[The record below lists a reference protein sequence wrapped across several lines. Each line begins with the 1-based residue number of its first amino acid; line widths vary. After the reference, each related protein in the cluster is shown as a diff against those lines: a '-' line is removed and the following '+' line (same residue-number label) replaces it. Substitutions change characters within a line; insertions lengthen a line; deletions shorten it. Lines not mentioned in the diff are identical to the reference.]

1 MQKKKDELKNSNLIG
16 QPELNIGLC
25 GHVDHGKTTLLERL
39 SGKWADTHSE
49 EIKRGITIRL
59 GYADTVFRKCDE
71 CDLYTVKEKC
81 PKCNKETQ
89 PVRKLSF
96 VDAPG
101 HESLMATML
110 SGATLMDAALLLVA
124 ANENCPQPQT
134 REHLMALKIIGIKTI
149 IVVQNKVDLFKILK
163 QKNPYLFRA
172 KNVLTA
178 QDLIKGFLDA
188 FLQSQEETLF
198 GDFIEGLAIFVC
210 DKVYG
215 AKKSELTG
223 IDLEFEKDGVIYVVE
238 IKAGWNWGNSSQ
250 IRQLKIN
257 FANAKKLMLAKTG
270 KKVIAVNGCCFGKDN
285 KPDKGGYLK
294 LCGQQFWEL
303 ISGDE
308 KLYID
313 IVEPIGYEARE
324 KNEEFAENY
333 AQIINKLTL
342 EFSQKFCDDGKINWE
357 KLVEYNSG
365 FKRIIKK
372 IKI

>member
-1 MQKKKDELKNSNLIG
+1 MKKFNLQEIY
-16 QPELNIGLC
+16 EYIEKHISIFHKRRLN
-25 GHVDHGKTTLLERL
+25 
-39 SGKWADTHSE
+39 
-49 EIKRGITIRL
+49 
-59 GYADTVFRKCDE
+59 Y
-71 CDLYTVKEKC
+71 
-81 PKCNKETQ
+81 
-89 PVRKLSF
+89 
-96 VDAPG
+96 
-101 HESLMATML
+101 
-110 SGATLMDAALLLVA
+110 
-124 ANENCPQPQT
+124 
-134 REHLMALKIIGIKTI
+134 
-149 IVVQNKVDLFKILK
+149 VQNEVDLFKILK

-223 IDLEFEKDGVIYVVE
+223 IDLEFEKDEVIYVVE

-257 FANAKKLMLAKTG
+257 FKTAKKLLHVKTG

-285 KPDKGGYLK
+285 RPDKGDYFK
-294 LCGQQFWEL
+294 LCGQRFWEL
-303 ISGDE
+303 ISGNE

-313 IVEPIGYEARE
+313 IIEPIGHKAKE

-342 EFSQKFCDDGKINWE
+342 EFSQKFCDDGVINWG

-365 FKRIIKK
+365 FTKVIKK
-372 IKI
+372 

>member
-1 MQKKKDELKNSNLIG
+1 MKKLDLQQIYEYVEKHISIFH
-16 QPELNIGLC
+16 QR
-25 GHVDHGKTTLLERL
+25 RL
-39 SGKWADTHSE
+39 D
-49 EIKRGITIRL
+49 
-59 GYADTVFRKCDE
+59 Y
-71 CDLYTVKEKC
+71 
-81 PKCNKETQ
+81 
-89 PVRKLSF
+89 
-96 VDAPG
+96 
-101 HESLMATML
+101 
-110 SGATLMDAALLLVA
+110 
-124 ANENCPQPQT
+124 
-134 REHLMALKIIGIKTI
+134 
-149 IVVQNKVDLFKILK
+149 VQNRVDLLKILK
-163 QKNPYLFRA
+163 QKNPYLFKA

-215 AKKSELTG
+215 AKKSELMG
-223 IDLEFEKDGVIYVVE
+223 VDLEFEKDGTIYIVE

-257 FANAKKLMLAKTG
+257 FESAKKMLRVKTG

-294 LCGQQFWEL
+294 LCGQRFWGL
-303 ISGDE
+303 ISGNE

-313 IVEPIGYEARE
+313 IVEPIGYKAKQ
-324 KNEEFAENY
+324 KNEEFTENY
-333 AQIINKLTL
+333 AQIVNKLTL

-365 FKRIIKK
+365 FEK
-372 IKI
+372 IARM

>member
-1 MQKKKDELKNSNLIG
+1 MEKHISIFHQR
-16 QPELNIGLC
+16 
-25 GHVDHGKTTLLERL
+25 RL
-39 SGKWADTHSE
+39 D
-49 EIKRGITIRL
+49 
-59 GYADTVFRKCDE
+59 Y
-71 CDLYTVKEKC
+71 
-81 PKCNKETQ
+81 
-89 PVRKLSF
+89 
-96 VDAPG
+96 
-101 HESLMATML
+101 
-110 SGATLMDAALLLVA
+110 
-124 ANENCPQPQT
+124 
-134 REHLMALKIIGIKTI
+134 
-149 IVVQNKVDLFKILK
+149 VQNRVDLLKILK
-163 QKNPYLFRA
+163 QKNPYLFKA

-210 DKVYG
+210 DKAYG

-223 IDLEFEKDGVIYVVE
+223 VDLEFEKDGTIYVVE

-257 FANAKKLMLAKTG
+257 FENAKKMLRLKTG

-294 LCGQQFWEL
+294 LCGQRFWEFV
-303 ISGDE
+303 SGNE

-313 IVEPIGYEARE
+313 IVEPIGYRARE

-342 EFSQKFCDDGKINWE
+342 EFSRKFCDNGKINWS
-357 KLVEYNSG
+357 KLVKYNSG
-365 FKRIIKK
+365 FEKLNK
-372 IKI
+372 

>member
-1 MQKKKDELKNSNLIG
+1 MKKFN
-16 QPELNIGLC
+16 P
-25 GHVDHGKTTLLERL
+25 
-39 SGKWADTHSE
+39 E
-49 EIKRGITIRL
+49 EIYEYVEKHISIFHQRRL
-59 GYADTVFRKCDE
+59 DY
-71 CDLYTVKEKC
+71 
-81 PKCNKETQ
+81 
-89 PVRKLSF
+89 
-96 VDAPG
+96 
-101 HESLMATML
+101 
-110 SGATLMDAALLLVA
+110 
-124 ANENCPQPQT
+124 
-134 REHLMALKIIGIKTI
+134 
-149 IVVQNKVDLFKILK
+149 VQNEVDLLKILK

-223 IDLEFEKDGVIYVVE
+223 IDLEFEKDEVIHVVE

-257 FANAKKLMLAKTG
+257 FKSAKKLLHAKTG
-270 KKVIAVNGCCFGKDN
+270 KKVVAVNGCCFGRDN
-285 KPDKGGYLK
+285 KPNKGDYLK
-294 LCGQQFWEL
+294 LCGQRFWEL
-303 ISGDE
+303 ISGNE

-313 IVEPIGYEARE
+313 IVEPIGYKARE

-342 EFSQKFCDDGKINWE
+342 EFSKKFCDDGKINWK

-365 FKRIIKK
+365 FEKVIKK
-372 IKI
+372 

>member
-1 MQKKKDELKNSNLIG
+1 MKKFNLQEVYEYVEKHISIFH
-16 QPELNIGLC
+16 QR
-25 GHVDHGKTTLLERL
+25 RL
-39 SGKWADTHSE
+39 D
-49 EIKRGITIRL
+49 
-59 GYADTVFRKCDE
+59 Y
-71 CDLYTVKEKC
+71 
-81 PKCNKETQ
+81 
-89 PVRKLSF
+89 
-96 VDAPG
+96 
-101 HESLMATML
+101 
-110 SGATLMDAALLLVA
+110 
-124 ANENCPQPQT
+124 
-134 REHLMALKIIGIKTI
+134 
-149 IVVQNKVDLFKILK
+149 VQNKVDLLKILK

-215 AKKSELTG
+215 AKKSELIG
-223 IDLEFEKDGVIYVVE
+223 VDLEFEKDGVIYVVE

-257 FANAKKLMLAKTG
+257 FESAKKLLLAKTG
-270 KKVIAVNGCCFGKDN
+270 KKIVAVNGCCFGKDN

-294 LCGQQFWEL
+294 LCGQRFWEF
-303 ISGDE
+303 ISGNE

-313 IVEPIGYEARE
+313 IVEPIGYRARE

-342 EFSQKFCDDGKINWE
+342 EFSQKFCDNGKINWS
-357 KLVEYNSG
+357 KLVKYNSG
-365 FKRIIKK
+365 FEKLNR
-372 IKI
+372 

>member
-1 MQKKKDELKNSNLIG
+1 MKKFNL
-16 QPELNIGLC
+16 Q
-25 GHVDHGKTTLLERL
+25 
-39 SGKWADTHSE
+39 
-49 EIKRGITIRL
+49 EIYK
-59 GYADTVFRKCDE
+59 YV
-71 CDLYTVKEKC
+71 EKHILIFH
-81 PKCNKETQ
+81 Q
-89 PVRKLSF
+89 RKL
-96 VDAPG
+96 DY
-101 HESLMATML
+101 
-110 SGATLMDAALLLVA
+110 
-124 ANENCPQPQT
+124 
-134 REHLMALKIIGIKTI
+134 
-149 IVVQNKVDLFKILK
+149 VQNKVDLLKILK

-215 AKKSELTG
+215 SKKSELTG

-250 IRQLKIN
+250 IRQLNIN
-257 FANAKKLMLAKTG
+257 FASAKKLMRAKTG

-365 FKRIIKK
+365 FKKIIKK
-372 IKI
+372 

>member
-1 MQKKKDELKNSNLIG
+1 MKKINLQEIYEYVEKHISIFHQKR
-16 QPELNIGLC
+16 LN
-25 GHVDHGKTTLLERL
+25 
-39 SGKWADTHSE
+39 
-49 EIKRGITIRL
+49 
-59 GYADTVFRKCDE
+59 Y
-71 CDLYTVKEKC
+71 
-81 PKCNKETQ
+81 
-89 PVRKLSF
+89 
-96 VDAPG
+96 
-101 HESLMATML
+101 
-110 SGATLMDAALLLVA
+110 
-124 ANENCPQPQT
+124 
-134 REHLMALKIIGIKTI
+134 
-149 IVVQNKVDLFKILK
+149 VQNKIDLLKILK

-172 KNVLTA
+172 KNMLTA

-257 FANAKKLMLAKTG
+257 FENAKKLLRAKTG
-270 KKVIAVNGCCFGKDN
+270 RKIIAVNGCCFGKDN
-285 KPDKGGYLK
+285 KPDKDGYLK
-294 LCGQQFWEL
+294 LCGQRFWEL
-303 ISGDE
+303 ISGNE

-313 IVEPIGYEARE
+313 IIEPIGYRVRE

-342 EFSQKFCDDGKINWE
+342 EFSQKFFDDGKINWE

-365 FKRIIKK
+365 FEKIIKK
-372 IKI
+372 

>member
-1 MQKKKDELKNSNLIG
+1 MKKFNLQEIYEYVEK
-16 QPELNIGLC
+16 QISIF
-25 GHVDHGKTTLLERL
+25 HRRRL
-39 SGKWADTHSE
+39 D
-49 EIKRGITIRL
+49 
-59 GYADTVFRKCDE
+59 Y
-71 CDLYTVKEKC
+71 
-81 PKCNKETQ
+81 
-89 PVRKLSF
+89 
-96 VDAPG
+96 
-101 HESLMATML
+101 
-110 SGATLMDAALLLVA
+110 
-124 ANENCPQPQT
+124 
-134 REHLMALKIIGIKTI
+134 
-149 IVVQNKVDLFKILK
+149 VQNKVDLLKILK

-223 IDLEFEKDGVIYVVE
+223 IDLEFEKDGVMYIVE

-257 FANAKKLMLAKTG
+257 FENAKKLLLANTG

-285 KPDKGGYLK
+285 KPDKGIYLK
-294 LCGQQFWEL
+294 LCGQKFWEL
-303 ISGDE
+303 ISGNE

-313 IVEPIGYEARE
+313 IVEPIGYKAKE
-324 KNEEFAENY
+324 KNDTFVENY

-342 EFSQKFCDDGKINWE
+342 EFSQKFCDDGKINWK
-357 KLVEYNSG
+357 KLVEYNSS
-365 FKRIIKK
+365 FNKITKK
-372 IKI
+372 

>member
-1 MQKKKDELKNSNLIG
+1 MKKFNLQEIYKYVEKHISIFH
-16 QPELNIGLC
+16 QS
-25 GHVDHGKTTLLERL
+25 RL
-39 SGKWADTHSE
+39 D
-49 EIKRGITIRL
+49 
-59 GYADTVFRKCDE
+59 Y
-71 CDLYTVKEKC
+71 
-81 PKCNKETQ
+81 
-89 PVRKLSF
+89 
-96 VDAPG
+96 
-101 HESLMATML
+101 
-110 SGATLMDAALLLVA
+110 
-124 ANENCPQPQT
+124 
-134 REHLMALKIIGIKTI
+134 
-149 IVVQNKVDLFKILK
+149 VQNKVDLFKILK

-250 IRQLKIN
+250 IRQLNIN
-257 FANAKKLMLAKTG
+257 FASAKKMMRARTG

-285 KPDKGGYLK
+285 KPDKGVYLK

-324 KNEEFAENY
+324 KNEKFAENY

-342 EFSQKFCDDGKINWE
+342 EFSQKFCENGKINWK

-365 FKRIIKK
+365 FKKIIKK
-372 IKI
+372 

>member
-1 MQKKKDELKNSNLIG
+1 MKKFNLQEIYKYAEKHISIFH
-16 QPELNIGLC
+16 QR
-25 GHVDHGKTTLLERL
+25 RL
-39 SGKWADTHSE
+39 D
-49 EIKRGITIRL
+49 
-59 GYADTVFRKCDE
+59 Y
-71 CDLYTVKEKC
+71 
-81 PKCNKETQ
+81 
-89 PVRKLSF
+89 
-96 VDAPG
+96 
-101 HESLMATML
+101 
-110 SGATLMDAALLLVA
+110 
-124 ANENCPQPQT
+124 
-134 REHLMALKIIGIKTI
+134 
-149 IVVQNKVDLFKILK
+149 VQNKVDLFKILK

-250 IRQLKIN
+250 IRQLNIN
-257 FANAKKLMLAKTG
+257 FASAKKMMRARTG

-294 LCGQQFWEL
+294 LCGQQLWEL
-303 ISGDE
+303 ISGDAR
-308 KLYID
+308 LYID

-324 KNEEFAENY
+324 KNEKFAENY

-342 EFSQKFCDDGKINWE
+342 EFSQKFCENGKINWK

-365 FKRIIKK
+365 FKKIIKK
-372 IKI
+372 